1 METTK
6 VLLWSDQDGDE
17 QLSNDDGP
25 DSEREEQNAKM
36 KEGTAT
42 RNEWITKERG
52 KWRIEHGDKKAY
64 TAQVTVQTFVLTDD
78 EVELLRRAMHAAI

>member
-1 METTK
+1 M
-6 VLLWSDQDGDE
+6 LLWSDQDGDE

-52 KWRIEHGDKKAY
+52 K
-64 TAQVTVQTFVLTDD
+64 
-78 EVELLRRAMHAAI
+78 